1 MNKFILLTLA
11 LFLFNNQAF
20 GQENIILNYS
30 FEIISDCPDDFLTGG
45 IGLAEFWSSAMS
57 TPDIYN
63 ACAPFDFGGVPI
75 NTTNCYQLAHSGNG
89 YAGIAPFYTIPRTT
103 EYMEVKLKE
112 KLIKGKRYF
121 VRFYVSARNCSDP
134 EICYSDAMG
143 LAFSNTFY
151 QEDVITGAE
160 QIPPFVP
167 VIQNPAGNILKDTL
181 NWMEISGCYTATGTE
196 QYAIIGSF
204 KTSANTQ
211 SDGCVGVTGSYY
223 YIDDVGVYE
232 FDPLPD
238 TLVLCSGETRTIGKS
253 FLNASYLWNTGI
265 IDSTLTINEEGQYIV
280 NIMIGNCTLSDTV
293 IVFEIDKLLNS
304 LPLDTLL
311 CKGETLEIRIP
322 ITGNYS
328 WSNGEVS
335 NQISITSAGT
345 YSVSIQ
351 NDCGIFSH
359 TFEVTSE
366 VCDCNV
372 YVPNAFSPNDDG
384 NNDYL
389 KCFIGCDFPYQS
401 IRFQVFDRWGSLVY
415 FSTSTD
421 TQTIIWDGNFR
432 GKALDIGVYVWVFEY
447 EYTRNGIVLKKNIS
461 GDVSIIK

>member
-11 LFLFNNQAF
+11 LFPFNNQAF
-20 GQENIILNYS
+20 GQENTILNYS

-151 QEDVITGAE
+151 QEDVVTGAE

-167 VIQNPAGNILKDTL
+167 AIQNPTGNIIKDTL

-211 SDGCVGVTGSYY
+211 SEGCVGVTGSYY

-232 FDPLPD
+232 YDPLPD
-238 TLVLCSGETRTIGKS
+238 TLILCSGETRTIGKS
-253 FLNASYLWNTGI
+253 FLNASYLWNTGAT
-265 IDSTLTINEEGQYIV
+265 DSTLTINQEGRYIV
-280 NIMIGNCTLSDTV
+280 NAVISNCTLSDTI
-293 IVFEIDKLLNS
+293 IVLEMDKLSNA
-304 LPLDTLL
+304 LPSDTLL
-311 CKGETLEIRIP
+311 CEGETLVINIP
-322 ITGNYS
+322 ITGNYT
-328 WSNGEVS
+328 WSSGETS
-335 NQISITSAGT
+335 NNISISAGGV

-351 NDCGIFSH
+351 NDCGLLHH

-372 YVPNAFSPNDDG
+372 YVPNAFSPNNDG
-384 NNDYL
+384 NNDFL

-401 IRFQVFDRWGSLVY
+401 TRFQIFDRWGSLVY
-415 FSTSTD
+415 SNKSTD
-421 TQTIIWDGNFR
+421 NQSIIWDGTFK
-432 GKALDIGVYVWVFEY
+432 GKALDTGVYVWVFEY
-447 EYTRNGIVLKKNIS
+447 EYYRNGVTNKKIIS
-461 GDVSIIK
+461 GDVSILK